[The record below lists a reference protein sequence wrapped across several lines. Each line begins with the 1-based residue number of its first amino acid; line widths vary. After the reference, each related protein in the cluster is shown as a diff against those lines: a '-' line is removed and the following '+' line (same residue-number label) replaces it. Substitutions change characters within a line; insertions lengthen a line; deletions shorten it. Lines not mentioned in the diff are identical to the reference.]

1 MIKKKLLPLYND
13 TMNEL
18 FSAGRF
24 SKSEI
29 AQFRLKVIEFS
40 KKYGVKA
47 SEDAFG
53 VSRATIFRWRRC
65 LKDSQGKL
73 DSLIP
78 KSRRP
83 KRVRTMK
90 VNSEIVAFI
99 RDIREKHP
107 RIGKEK
113 IKKFL
118 DKYCDKR
125 GTRTISPS
133 TIGKV
138 IKRYDLTF
146 NPSKLNYHN
155 PQGGWATRKVNYKSK
170 VRHSP
175 KSTEPGYIEIDTI
188 TKFIQGIKRYILNA
202 IDISGKVQFSYAFR
216 ALSSR
221 NTVTFFKKLESVY
234 PYETGIHV
242 VQTDNGPEYSGE
254 FEKYL
259 KKRNIKHNFIY
270 PRCPRING
278 FIERANRTL
287 QEEFIDTHLNLLAE
301 DIDGFNRKLMDYLVW
316 YNTERPHKSLNNLT
330 PIDFLLKCYPKSHI
344 YVTYTPT

>member
-1 MIKKKLLPLYND
+1 MLPGKD
-13 TMNEL
+13 KIRA
-18 FSAGRF
+18 FGF
-24 SKSEI
+24 SKSEE

-40 KKYGVKA
+40 KVHGVKVA
-47 SEDAFG
+47 IEAFG

-65 LKDSQGKL
+65 LKESQGKL

-90 VNSEIVAFI
+90 VNSEIVTFI

-113 IKKFL
+113 VKKFL
-118 DKYCDKR
+118 DEYCSKKEIKS
-125 GTRTISPS
+125 ISAS
-133 TIGKV
+133 TIGKI

-146 NPSKLNYHN
+146 ALTKLNYHN
-155 PQGGWATRKVNYKSK
+155 PQSGWATRKVNYKSK
-170 VRHSP
+170 VGYSP

-202 IDISGKVQFSYAFR
+202 IDESFKFQFSLAFR

-221 NTVTFFKKLESVY
+221 NTVTFFKKLETVY
-234 PYETGIHV
+234 PYETGINV
-242 VQTDNGPEYSGE
+242 VQTDNGPEFQGSLDN
-254 FEKYL
+254 YL

-278 FIERANRTL
+278 FVERANRTL
-287 QEEFIDTHLNLLAE
+287 QEEFIDLHLNLLLE
-301 DIDGFNRKLMDYLVW
+301 DIDEFNRRLMDYLLW
-316 YNTERPHKSLNNLT
+316 CNTERPHKSLNNLT
-330 PIDFLLKCYPKSHI
+330 PMDFLH
-344 YVTYTPT
+344 

>member
-1 MIKKKLLPLYND
+1 
-13 TMNEL
+13 MNEL

-29 AQFRLKVIEFS
+29 AQNRLKVVEFS
-40 KKYGVKA
+40 KKYGIKA
-47 SEDAFG
+47 AQDAFG
-53 VSRATIFRWRRC
+53 ISRSTIFRWRRC
-65 LKDSQGKL
+65 LKYSQGRL

-83 KRVRTMK
+83 RRVRSMK
-90 VNSEIVAFI
+90 VNFETVAFI
-99 RDIREKHP
+99 RELREKHP

-118 DKYCDKR
+118 DEYCSKR
-125 GTRTISPS
+125 GIKTVSVS

-146 NPSKLNYHN
+146 APSKLGYHN
-155 PQGGWATRKVNYKSK
+155 PQSGWAKRRVNYRSK

-175 KSTEPGYIEIDTI
+175 RYKEPGYIELDTI
-188 TKFIQGIKRYILNA
+188 IKFFNGIKIYILNA
-202 IDISGKVQFSYAFR
+202 IDISNKFQLAYAFKTS
-216 ALSSR
+216 SSR
-221 NTVTFFKKLESVY
+221 NAFIFFKKLESVY
-234 PYETGIHV
+234 PYENGIHT
-242 VQTDNGPEYSGE
+242 VQTDNGPEFLGE
-254 FEKYL
+254 FDEYL

-287 QEEFIDTHLNLLAE
+287 QEEFIDMHLNLLLE
-301 DIDGFNRKLMDYLVW
+301 DIDKFNRKLMDYLVW
-316 YNTERPHKSLNNLT
+316 YNTERPHESLNNLT
-330 PIDFLLKCYPKSHI
+330 PVNYLLKYYPESQM
-344 YVTYTPT
+344 YVTCTFYLQKLYM

>member
-1 MIKKKLLPLYND
+1 MIKKKLRLLYND

-29 AQFRLKVIEFS
+29 AQNRLKVVEFS

-47 SEDAFG
+47 SQDAFG
-53 VSRATIFRWRRC
+53 ISRSTIFRWRRC
-65 LKDSQGKL
+65 LKDSQGRL

-83 KRVRTMK
+83 RRVRSMK
-90 VNSEIVAFI
+90 VNSKTVAFI
-99 RDIREKHP
+99 RDIREEHP

-118 DKYCDKR
+118 DEYCSKR
-125 GTRTISPS
+125 GIKTVSVS
-133 TIGKV
+133 TIGKI

-146 NPSKLNYHN
+146 APSKLGYHN
-155 PQGGWATRKVNYKSK
+155 PQSGWATRKVNYKSK

-221 NTVTFFKKLESVY
+221 NTVAFFKKLETIY
-234 PYETGIHV
+234 PYETGIKV
-242 VQTDNGPEYSGE
+242 VQTDNGPEFLGE
-254 FEKYL
+254 FDNYL

-278 FIERANRTL
+278 YIERANRTL
-287 QEEFIDTHLNLLAE
+287 QDEFIDLHLNLLVE
-301 DIDGFNRKLMDYLVW
+301 DIDKFNRELMNHLVW
-316 YNTERPHKSLNNLT
+316 YNTERPHESLNNLT
-330 PIDFLLKCYPKSHI
+330 PIDFLLKCYPESRTI
-344 YVTYTPT
+344 YIVI

>member
-1 MIKKKLLPLYND
+1 MLFKKLLPMYNA
-13 TMNEL
+13 TMEKL
-18 FSAGRF
+18 VRASKF
-24 SKSEI
+24 SKSEE
-29 AQFRLKVIEFS
+29 AQFRLRVIEFS
-40 KKYGVKA
+40 EKHGVRLA
-47 SEDAFG
+47 VEAFG
-53 VSRATIFRWRRC
+53 VPRATIYRWRRC

-90 VNSEIVAFI
+90 VNSEIVTFI
-99 RDIREKHP
+99 RGMREEHP

-118 DKYCDKR
+118 DGYCSKR
-125 GTRTISPS
+125 VIKTISVS

-146 NPSKLNYHN
+146 APSKLNYHN

-170 VRHSP
+170 VKHSP
-175 KSTEPGYIEIDTI
+175 KSTELGYIEIDTI

-202 IDISGKVQFSYAFR
+202 IDISGKVQFAYAFR
-216 ALSSR
+216 ALNSR
-221 NTVTFFKKLESVY
+221 NTVTFFKKLETVY
-234 PYETGIHV
+234 PYETGIKV
-242 VQTDNGPEYSGE
+242 VQTDNGPEFLGE
-254 FEKYL
+254 FDEYL

-278 FIERANRTL
+278 YIERANRTL
-287 QEEFIDTHLNLLAE
+287 QEEFIDLHLNLLLE
-301 DIDGFNRKLMDYLVW
+301 NINKFNTKLMNYLVW

-330 PIDFLLKCYPKSHI
+330 PIDFLLKYYPESHI
-344 YVTYTPT
+344 YVTRSVY

>member
-1 MIKKKLLPLYND
+1 MLKKKILPMYNK
-13 TMNEL
+13 TMERL
-18 FSAGRF
+18 ISASKF
-24 SKSEI
+24 SKSEE

-40 KKYGVKA
+40 KVYGVKVA
-47 SEDAFG
+47 IEAFG

-65 LKDSQGKL
+65 LKESGGRL

-78 KSRRP
+78 KSRKP
-83 KRVRTMK
+83 KKIRTIQ

-99 RDIREKHP
+99 RDIREEHP

-113 IKKFL
+113 VKKFL
-118 DKYCDKR
+118 DEYCSKR
-125 GTRTISPS
+125 GIKTISVS
-133 TIGKV
+133 TIGKI

-146 NPSKLNYHN
+146 APTKLGYHN
-155 PQGGWATRKVNYKSK
+155 PQSGWATRKVNYKSK

-216 ALSSR
+216 ALNSR
-221 NTVTFFKKLESVY
+221 NTVAFFKKLETIY
-234 PYETGIHV
+234 PYETGIKV
-242 VQTDNGPEYSGE
+242 VQTDNGPEFLGE
-254 FEKYL
+254 FNKYL

-270 PRCPRING
+270 PRCPRVNG
-278 FIERANRTL
+278 YIERANRTL
-287 QEEFIDTHLNLLAE
+287 QDEFIDQHLNLLAE
-301 DIDGFNRKLMDYLVW
+301 DIDEFNRRLMDYLVW

-330 PIDFLLKCYPKSHI
+330 PINYLLKYYSEYHI
-344 YVTYTPT
+344 YATYTAS

>member
-1 MIKKKLLPLYND
+1 MIKKKLFNLYNK
-13 TMNEL
+13 TMDKL
-18 FSAGRF
+18 LSASRF
-24 SKSEI
+24 SKSEM

-47 SEDAFG
+47 SQDAFG
-53 VSRATIFRWRRC
+53 ISRSTIFRWRRC
-65 LKDSQGKL
+65 LKESRGRL

-83 KRVRTMK
+83 KKVRTMQ

-99 RDIREKHP
+99 RDIREEHP

-118 DKYCDKR
+118 DEYCKER
-125 GTRTISPS
+125 GMRTISVS

-146 NPSKLNYHN
+146 APSKLGYHN
-155 PQGGWATRKVNYKSK
+155 PQSGWATRKVNYKSK

-202 IDISGKVQFSYAFR
+202 IDISGKFQFAYAFKSS
-216 ALSSR
+216 SSR
-221 NTVTFFKKLESVY
+221 NTVAFFKKLETVY
-234 PYETGIHV
+234 PCESGIKV
-242 VQTDNGPEYSGE
+242 VQTDNGPEFLGE
-254 FEKYL
+254 FNKYL

-270 PRCPRING
+270 PRCPRVNG
-278 FIERANRTL
+278 YIERANRTL
-287 QEEFIDTHLNLLAE
+287 QEEFIDLHLNLLAE
-301 DIDGFNRKLMDYLVW
+301 DIDEFNRRLMDYLLW

-330 PIDFLLKCYPKSHI
+330 PIDFLLKCYPECQM
-344 YVTYTPT
+344 YVTRTPS

>member
-1 MIKKKLLPLYND
+1 MLFKKLLPMYNA
-13 TMNEL
+13 TMERL
-18 FSAGRF
+18 VRASKF
-24 SKSEI
+24 SKSEE
-29 AQFRLKVIEFS
+29 AQFRLKVVEFS
-40 KKYGVKA
+40 NKHGVKLA
-47 SEDAFG
+47 QDAFG
-53 VSRATIFRWRRC
+53 ISRATIFRWRRC
-65 LKDSQGKL
+65 LKESGGRL

-78 KSRRP
+78 RSRKP
-83 KRVRTMK
+83 KKIRTMQ

-99 RDIREKHP
+99 RDIREEHP

-113 IKKFL
+113 IRKFL
-118 DKYCDKR
+118 DEYCSKR
-125 GTRTISPS
+125 GGKTVSVS

-138 IKRYDLTF
+138 IKRYNLTF
-146 NPSKLNYHN
+146 APSKLNYHN
-155 PQGGWATRKVNYKSK
+155 PQGGWAKRKVNYKSK

-175 KSTEPGYIEIDTI
+175 KSTEPGYIEMDTI

-202 IDISGKVQFSYAFR
+202 VDISGKFQFSYAFR
-216 ALSSR
+216 TSSSR
-221 NTVTFFKKLESVY
+221 NTVAFFKKLETVY
-234 PYETGIHV
+234 PCETGIHV

-287 QEEFIDTHLNLLAE
+287 QDEFIDLHLNLLTE
-301 DIDGFNRKLMDYLVW
+301 DIDKFNRKLMDYLLW

-330 PIDFLLKCYPKSHI
+330 PIDYLLKYYPESHI
-344 YVTYTPT
+344 YVTRTTY